1 MQNFHE
7 DKLWQASYVALM
19 DIHEVLDTAGD
30 SEGEIAQGLLSSAK
44 DVASKIADG
53 LSRLDHRIGRNLMY
67 DAIGL
72 VAITRTQLAVAWG
85 RGILPDDIFKKLDD
99 QYASLSSSL
108 QSYK

>member
-7 DKLWQASYVALM
+7 DKLWQASYVVLM
-19 DIHEVLDTAGD
+19 DIHEVLDSVSDGEGD
-30 SEGEIAQGLLSSAK
+30 IAQGLLSAGK

-53 LSRLDHRIGRNLMY
+53 LSRMDHRIGRNLIY
-67 DAIGL
+67 DSIGL

-85 RGILPDDIFKKLDD
+85 RGILTDDVFKKLDD

>member
-7 DKLWQASYVALM
+7 DTLWQASYVSLM
-19 DIHEVLDTAGD
+19 DIHEVLDSTGD
-30 SEGEIAQGLLSSAK
+30 GEGEIVQGLLSAAK

-53 LSRLDHRIGRNLMY
+53 LSRMDHRIGRNLIY

-85 RGILPDDIFKKLDD
+85 RGLLNDEVFKKLDD

>member
-19 DIHEVLDTAGD
+19 DIHEVLDNSGDGD
-30 SEGEIAQGLLSSAK
+30 SEIALGLLAAAK

-53 LSRLDHRIGRNLMY
+53 LSRMDHRIGRNLIY
-67 DAIGL
+67 DSIGL
-72 VAITRTQLAVAWG
+72 VAVTRTQLAVAWG
-85 RGILPDDIFKKLDD
+85 RGILTDDVFKKLDD